1 MRSVVAGGAGFV
13 GSHLVEALL
22 RRGDEVIVLDNLS
35 TGSPAN
41 LAHLPTARLTVLH
54 VDICDEI
61 SGIDNPVDE
70 IYNLA
75 APASPSD
82 YLRLPLE
89 TLRVGSV
96 GVVNTLELARAT
108 GARYLY
114 SSTSEV
120 YGDPLVHP
128 QPESY
133 FGNVNPIGP
142 RSVYD
147 ESKRFGEATV
157 TAYRH
162 THGVDA
168 KIVRVF
174 NTFGPRMRVDDG
186 RAIPNFIDQA
196 LRGAPITVSGDGS
209 QTRSICYVDDLVNG
223 LIVMMASDI
232 DGPVNLGNPE
242 EFSMLDLARWI
253 RRLTDSSSPIEFIE
267 RPVDDPEMRRPV
279 IDLAYELLGW
289 RPTTTA
295 EVGLKQTIGAAV
307 AERETLRSAFS
318 T

>member
-1 MRSVVAGGAGFV
+1 VRSVVAGGAGFV

-22 RRGDEVIVLDNLS
+22 RRGDEVVVLDNLS
-35 TGSPAN
+35 TGCLAN
-41 LAHLPTARLTVLH
+41 LDHLAQRPLTVLQ
-54 VDICDEI
+54 VDI
-61 SGIDNPVDE
+61 SRPVVGVDGPIDE

-75 APASPSD
+75 SPASPYD

-89 TLRVGSV
+89 TLLVGSQ

-128 QPESY
+128 QPEGY
-133 FGNVNPIGP
+133 FGNVNPVGP

-157 TAYRH
+157 SAYRQIH
-162 THGVDA
+162 HVDA
-168 KIVRVF
+168 KIVRIF

-209 QTRSICYVDDLVNG
+209 QTRSICYVDDLVAG
-223 LIVMMASDI
+223 LVAMMASDES
-232 DGPVNLGNPE
+232 GPVNLGNPE

-253 RRLTDSSSPIEFIE
+253 RELTGSTSPIEFID
-267 RPVDDPEMRRPV
+267 RPTDDPEVRRPV
-279 IDLAYELLGW
+279 IDLARDLLGW
-289 RPTTTA
+289 RPSISA
-295 EVGLKQTIGAAV
+295 EVGLKQTIDASIAAH
-307 AERETLRSAFS
+307 ERRDRA
-318 T
+318 

>member
-1 MRSVVAGGAGFV
+1 VRSVVAGGAGFV

-22 RRGDEVIVLDNLS
+22 RRGDEVVVLDNLS
-35 TGSPAN
+35 TGCLAN
-41 LAHLPTARLTVLH
+41 LDHLRQRPLTLLQ
-54 VDICDEI
+54 VDITRPLVGVD
-61 SGIDNPVDE
+61 GPVDE

-75 APASPSD
+75 SPASPYD

-89 TLRVGSV
+89 TLLVGSQ

-128 QPESY
+128 QPEGY
-133 FGNVNPIGP
+133 FGNVNPVGP

-157 TAYRH
+157 SAYRQ
-162 THGVDA
+162 THHVDA
-168 KIVRVF
+168 KIVRIF

-209 QTRSICYVDDLVNG
+209 QTRSICYVDDLVAG
-223 LIVMMASDI
+223 LVAMMASDES
-232 DGPVNLGNPE
+232 GPVNLGNPE

-253 RRLTDSSSPIEFIE
+253 RELTGSTSPIEFID
-267 RPVDDPEMRRPV
+267 RPTDDPEVRRPV
-279 IDLAYELLGW
+279 IDLARDLLGW
-289 RPTTTA
+289 RPSISA
-295 EVGLKQTIGAAV
+295 EVGLKQTIDASIAAH
-307 AERETLRSAFS
+307 ERRDRA
-318 T
+318 